1 MLKNYLKIA
10 WRNIAKSK
18 GYSALNILG
27 LASGMSV
34 ALLIGLWVFNEY
46 SYDRYL
52 PNYEQAYQVRRN
64 YNANGDTLNFT
75 STTLKLADALRNQ
88 IPEIEF
94 VAETDWMGPHGLIVG
109 DKKIVASGGHTG
121 SDFLKIFQFP
131 LVEGQRDVVMK
142 DPYSIILTRSTA
154 KALFGET
161 PAMNKTVRFDNQHE
175 LKVTGILEDLPANA
189 SFQFK
194 FLVPFSFLEQTNPYV
209 KANRNG
215 SFGDNSYQVFASL
228 KPGVSYAQVA
238 PKIRNIEHTENNN
251 INAKNSYVVMQPL
264 SRWHLFENYVNGK
277 DVDGFIVYVRMFTI
291 IGALVLLIAC
301 INFINLTTARSEKR
315 AREVGVRKAIGS
327 QRKDLVFQFLIE
339 SFLLTAIAFLF
350 SLVITQ
356 SALPFFNMLTERNMH
371 LPWGSAPF
379 WLIVLTSVLITALMA
394 GSRPAF
400 YLSSFNP
407 VKVLKGGLQAGKHA
421 SWSRKVLVVMQFSCS
436 IALIISTVVV
446 YRQIQYAKDRPTGFE
461 VNRLMSTD
469 MNHDLGNNYIAVRD
483 ELLKERIVDHISTA
497 SSPSYYVGWH
507 TDIDQ
512 WEGKQPGE
520 TVEMGAIIT
529 GDDYFNTLGMKIIA
543 GRDFIGPADTLN
555 VIFNEAAIKR
565 LRLKNPVNK
574 TIVWDGVSRRIVGI
588 ARDALMVSPFASA
601 DPTMFFHSTGTN
613 SNIMYRLAPGIGTK
627 DAIAKMT
634 SIFNKYNPAFPFT
647 YEFADRQYAAKF
659 NLEMLIGKLAG
670 IFAGL
675 AIFISCLGL
684 FGLAAYV
691 AEQRTKEIGIR
702 KVLGASVPEIWM
714 LLSRDFILLVSLSC
728 VIASLLAF
736 NFLQQWLL
744 KYDYRISMGPWIF
757 IGSAL
762 IAILITLVTIS
773 FQAIRAA
780 LMNPVMS
787 LRSE

>member
-238 PKIRNIEHTENNN
+238 PK
-251 INAKNSYVVMQPL
+251 
-264 SRWHLFENYVNGK
+264 
-277 DVDGFIVYVRMFTI
+277 
-291 IGALVLLIAC
+291 
-301 INFINLTTARSEKR
+301 SE
-315 AREVGVRKAIGS
+315 I
-327 QRKDLVFQFLIE
+327 
-339 SFLLTAIAFLF
+339 
-350 SLVITQ
+350 
-356 SALPFFNMLTERNMH
+356 
-371 LPWGSAPF
+371 
-379 WLIVLTSVLITALMA
+379 
-394 GSRPAF
+394 
-400 YLSSFNP
+400 
-407 VKVLKGGLQAGKHA
+407 
-421 SWSRKVLVVMQFSCS
+421 
-436 IALIISTVVV
+436 
-446 YRQIQYAKDRPTGFE
+446 
-461 VNRLMSTD
+461 
-469 MNHDLGNNYIAVRD
+469 
-483 ELLKERIVDHISTA
+483 
-497 SSPSYYVGWH
+497 
-507 TDIDQ
+507 
-512 WEGKQPGE
+512 
-520 TVEMGAIIT
+520 
-529 GDDYFNTLGMKIIA
+529 
-543 GRDFIGPADTLN
+543 
-555 VIFNEAAIKR
+555 
-565 LRLKNPVNK
+565 
-574 TIVWDGVSRRIVGI
+574 
-588 ARDALMVSPFASA
+588 
-601 DPTMFFHSTGTN
+601 
-613 SNIMYRLAPGIGTK
+613 
-627 DAIAKMT
+627 
-634 SIFNKYNPAFPFT
+634 
-647 YEFADRQYAAKF
+647 
-659 NLEMLIGKLAG
+659 
-670 IFAGL
+670 
-675 AIFISCLGL
+675 
-684 FGLAAYV
+684 
-691 AEQRTKEIGIR
+691 
-702 KVLGASVPEIWM
+702 
-714 LLSRDFILLVSLSC
+714 
-728 VIASLLAF
+728 
-736 NFLQQWLL
+736 
-744 KYDYRISMGPWIF
+744 
-757 IGSAL
+757 
-762 IAILITLVTIS
+762 
-773 FQAIRAA
+773 
-780 LMNPVMS
+780 
-787 LRSE
+787 